1 MLPSRA
7 HVNSLDLLII
17 VVCLALAAIGYAQ
30 GFIVGA
36 ASLTGLVIGGIV
48 GTRVTHALLERGTD
62 NPAASAWAPLIGLAV
77 GVLITIVGAMAM
89 QDLGAQLRGRVQG
102 ESMSGLDRLLGALLL
117 GVVGLVLGWFAAAA
131 SIGIPQLR
139 ELRPTIVESVLV
151 TRLNTVLP
159 DAEPLLGALASYD
172 PFPQFDGGRIE
183 TDAPD
188 PLLPRDPEVREA
200 SRSVLRVVGSACG
213 YRITGSGWVAAPGF
227 VITNA
232 HVVAGQDD
240 TGVQLV
246 GKGDP
251 IDADVVSF
259 DRINDLAVLRVHGL
273 DLTPL
278 RPSARVAEGTAG
290 VVLGYP
296 ENRGFTPT
304 AARYSDERRV
314 KGEDIYG
321 RGEHERRVSSFRG
334 LIRHGNSGGPLVD
347 DDGRVLSTVFAAT
360 VGEKV
365 SGGYGIP
372 NDLVA
377 AALKRAT
384 TVPADKRVLT
394 GACVA

>member
-1 MLPSRA
+1 M
-7 HVNSLDLLII
+7 NSLDLLII

-48 GTRVTHALLERGTD
+48 GTRVTQTLLDRGTD
-62 NPAASAWAPLIGLAV
+62 NPTASAWAPLIGLGV

-89 QDLGAQLRGRVQG
+89 QDLGARLRGRVQG
-102 ESMSGLDRLLGALLL
+102 EAMSGLDRLFGAILL
-117 GVVGLVLGWFAAAA
+117 GIVGLLLGWFAAAA
-131 SIGIPQLR
+131 TIGVPQLR
-139 ELRPTIVESVLV
+139 ELRPAIVESRLV
-151 TRLNTVLP
+151 AELNSILP
-159 DAEPLLGALASYD
+159 DAQPLLGALASYD
-172 PFPQFDGGRIE
+172 PFPKFDGGRIE

-188 PLLPRDPEVREA
+188 PTLPRDPEVREA
-200 SRSVLRVVGSACG
+200 SRSVLRVIGSACG
-213 YRITGSGWVAAPGF
+213 YRITGSGWVISPGY

-232 HVVAGQDD
+232 HVVAGQED

-251 IDADVVSF
+251 LDADVVSF
-259 DRINDLAVLRVHGL
+259 DQVNDLAVLRVRDL

-278 RPSARVAEGTAG
+278 KMVDPREGTAA

-296 ENRGFTPT
+296 ENQGFTPT

-334 LIRHGNSGGPLVD
+334 LIRHGNSGGPVVD

-360 VGEKV
+360 IGEKV
-365 SGGYGIP
+365 AGGYGIP

-377 AALKRAT
+377 AALERAGK
-384 TVPADKRVLT
+384 VPSDKRVLT

>member
-7 HVNSLDLLII
+7 AVNSLDLLII
-17 VVCLALAAIGYAQ
+17 AVCLALAAIGYAQ

-48 GTRVTHALLERGTD
+48 GTRVTQSLLDRGTD
-62 NPAASAWAPLIGLAV
+62 NPTASAWAPLIGLGV

-102 ESMSGLDRLLGALLL
+102 ESMSGLDRLLGAVLLAM
-117 GVVGLVLGWFAAAA
+117 VGLVLGWFAAAA
-131 SIGIPQLR
+131 SIGVPQLR
-139 ELRPTIVESVLV
+139 ELRPTIVESTLV
-151 TRLNTVLP
+151 SKLNTILP

-172 PFPQFDGGRIE
+172 PFPKFDGGRIE

-188 PLLPRDPEVREA
+188 PTLPKDPEVREA

-213 YRITGSGWVAAPGF
+213 YRITGTGWVAAPGY
-227 VITNA
+227 VVTNA
-232 HVVAGQDD
+232 HVVAGQED

-246 GKGDP
+246 GKGDALE
-251 IDADVVSF
+251 ADVVSF
-259 DRINDLAVLRVHGL
+259 DRINDLAVLRVRDL

-278 RPSARVAEGTAG
+278 RTVPEVAEGTAA

-296 ENRGFTPT
+296 ENQGFTPT
-304 AARYSDERRV
+304 PARYSDERRV

-321 RGEHERRVSSFRG
+321 RGTHERRVSSFRG
-334 LIRHGNSGGPLVD
+334 LIRHGNSGGPVVD

-360 VGEKV
+360 VGERV
-365 SGGYGIP
+365 AGGYGLP

-377 AALKRAT
+377 AALRRAA

>member
-1 MLPSRA
+1 M
-7 HVNSLDLLII
+7 NTLDLLII

-36 ASLTGLVIGGIV
+36 ASLIGLVIGGIV

-77 GVLITIVGAMAM
+77 GVLITIIGAMAM
-89 QDLGAQLRGRVQG
+89 QDLGAQLRGRVHG
-102 ESMSGLDRLLGALLL
+102 EALTGVDRLLGAILL
-117 GVVGLVLGWFAAAA
+117 GVVGLLLGWFAAAA
-131 SIGIPQLR
+131 SFGLPQLR
-139 ELRPTIVESVLV
+139 SLRPQIVTSTVV
-151 TRLNTVLP
+151 SKLNEVLP
-159 DAEPLLGALASYD
+159 DAQPLLGAIASYD
-172 PFPQFDGGRIE
+172 PFPRFDGGSIT

-188 PLLPRDPEVREA
+188 PLLPRDAEVRDA
-200 SRSVLRVVGSACG
+200 SRSVVRVVGTACG

-227 VITNA
+227 IVTNA

-240 TGVQLV
+240 TGVQLA
-246 GKGDP
+246 GQGDP

-259 DRINDLAVLRVHGL
+259 DQINDLAVLRVRDL

-278 RPSARVAEGTAG
+278 RPLLEVREGTAA

-296 ENRGFTPT
+296 ENQGFTPT
-304 AARYSDERRV
+304 PARLSDERRV

-334 LIRHGNSGGPLVD
+334 LIRHGNSGGPVVD
-347 DDGRVLSTVFAAT
+347 GDGRVLSTVFAAS

-365 SGGYGIP
+365 AGGYGIP
-372 NDLVA
+372 NDLVSA
-377 AALKRAT
+377 AVERAQQ
-384 TVPADKRVLT
+384 VPSDKRVLT
-394 GACVA
+394 GTCVA

>member
-1 MLPSRA
+1 M
-7 HVNSLDLLII
+7 NSLDLLII

-36 ASLTGLVIGGIV
+36 ASLTGLLIGGLV
-48 GTRVTHALLERGTD
+48 GTRVTHALLERGTG
-62 NPAASAWAPLIGLAV
+62 NPAASAWAPLIGLGV

-102 ESMSGLDRLLGALLL
+102 QSMSGIDRLFGAVLL
-117 GVVGLVLGWFAAAA
+117 GIVGLLLGWFAAAA
-131 SIGIPQLR
+131 SIGVPQLR
-139 ELRPTIVESVLV
+139 ELRPKIVESVLV
-151 TRLNTVLP
+151 SRLNTVLP
-159 DAEPLLGALASYD
+159 DAQPLLGAIARYD

-188 PLLPRDPEVREA
+188 PLLPRDPEVRDA

-213 YRITGSGWVAAPGF
+213 YRITGSGWVAAPGY
-227 VITNA
+227 VVTNA
-232 HVVAGQDD
+232 HVVAGQED

-246 GKGDP
+246 GQGDP
-251 IDADVVSF
+251 LAADVVSF
-259 DRINDLAVLRVHGL
+259 DQVNDLAVLRVRDL

-278 RPSARVAEGTAG
+278 KTVSAVNEGTAA

-296 ENRGFTPT
+296 ENQGFRPT

-321 RGEHERRVSSFRG
+321 RGDHERRVSSFRG
-334 LIRHGNSGGPLVD
+334 RIHHGNSGGPVVD
-347 DDGRVLSTVFAAT
+347 GNGRVLSTVFAAT

-365 SGGYGIP
+365 AGGYGIP
-372 NDLVA
+372 NDLVLA
-377 AALKRAT
+377 AVRRAGA
-384 TVPADKRVLT
+384 VPPDKRVLT